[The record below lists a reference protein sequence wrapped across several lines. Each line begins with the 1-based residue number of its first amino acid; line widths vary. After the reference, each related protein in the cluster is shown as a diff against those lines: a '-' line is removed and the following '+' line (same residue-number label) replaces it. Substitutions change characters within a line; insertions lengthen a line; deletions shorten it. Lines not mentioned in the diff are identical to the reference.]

1 MSHPE
6 FWGGWLM
13 GAEKGEPKAAERGAK
28 MVERRRGRAEAC
40 SGAVTPVAQQLRAER
55 VQVGREETK

>member
-1 MSHPE
+1 
-6 FWGGWLM
+6 M
-13 GAEKGEPKAAERGAK
+13 GVEKGEPKAAERGAK